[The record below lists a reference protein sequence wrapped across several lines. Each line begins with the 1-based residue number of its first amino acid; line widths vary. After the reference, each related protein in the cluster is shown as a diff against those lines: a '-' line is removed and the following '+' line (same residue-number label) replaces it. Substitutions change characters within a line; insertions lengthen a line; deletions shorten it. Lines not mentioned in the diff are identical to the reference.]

1 MVHFLAS
8 DHYIVLLLFLG
19 LVFLSAAVLPRLLRN
34 VLVSLPLVLIAFGAL
49 LGWPIMGRFV
59 ADPVVHGTWVERLAE
74 MAVIISLMSAGLKL
88 DRPIGLKRWS
98 STWRLLI
105 ITMPIC
111 IVVLVVGGHW
121 LLGLPLAAAVLL
133 GAVLAPTDP
142 VLASDVQ
149 VGPPGEGG
157 EDEARFALTS
167 EAGLND
173 GLAFPFV
180 NLALVIAAT
189 GLAGAG
195 LGEWLLVDV
204 LWKIGA
210 GTLMGIAI
218 GHFVAKLVFRFS
230 GWDAISDGFVA
241 IALTFVAYAATELVH
256 GYGFLAV
263 FAAAVMFRRNE
274 RNKVD
279 HKELHDF
286 SEQVERMLMSVL
298 LILFGMALVHGL
310 LDPLGW
316 KGMVLGLFFLSAA
329 LSYLVLA
336 RRVAGWLGLSGTSTP
351 RKLRAVIAFY
361 GIRGI
366 GTFYYLAYGLNHA
379 ELPDGTAREVWAVA
393 AWVVL
398 LSVLLHGT
406 TATFVMQR
414 VDKAA

>member
-316 KGMVLGLFFLSAA
+316 KGMVLGLFFL
-329 LSYLVLA
+329 VVA
-336 RRVAGWLGLSGTSTP
+336 RPVAGWLGLSGTSTP

>member
-189 GLAGAG
+189 GLMGAG
-195 LGEWLLVDV
+195 LGDWLLVDV

-218 GHFVAKLVFRFS
+218 GHFVSKLVFRFK

-316 KGMVLGLFFLSAA
+316 KGMVLGLFFL
-329 LSYLVLA
+329 VVA
-336 RRVAGWLGLSGTSTP
+336 RPVAGWLGLSGTSTP

>member
-1 MVHFLAS
+1 MDRFLAS

-19 LVFLSAAVLPRLLRN
+19 LVFLSAAVLPRLLRY
-34 VLVSLPLVLIAFGAL
+34 VFVSLPLVLIAFGAL
-49 LGWPIMGRFV
+49 LGWLITGRFV
-59 ADPVVHGTWVERLAE
+59 ADPIAHGTWVERLAE

-88 DRPIGLKRWS
+88 DRPIGLKRWA

-111 IVVLVVGGHW
+111 IAVLVVGGHW

-189 GLAGAG
+189 GLMGAG
-195 LGEWLLVDV
+195 LGDWLLVDV

-218 GHFVAKLVFRFS
+218 GHFVSKLVFRFS

-241 IALTFVAYAATELVH
+241 IALTFVAYAATELAH

-274 RNKVD
+274 RTKVD

-316 KGMVLGLFFLSAA
+316 KGMVLGLFFL
-329 LSYLVLA
+329 LVA
-336 RRVAGWLGLSGTSTP
+336 RPVAGWLGLTGTSTP

-379 ELPDGTAREVWAVA
+379 QLAEGTAREVWAVA

>member
-218 GHFVAKLVFRFS
+218 GHFVSKLVFRFK

-316 KGMVLGLFFLSAA
+316 KGMVLGLFFL
-329 LSYLVLA
+329 VVA
-336 RRVAGWLGLSGTSTP
+336 RPVAGWLGLSGTSTP

>member
-1 MVHFLAS
+1 MVARCGNS
-8 DHYIVLLLFLG
+8 RGMNEYRQLLLFLG

-49 LGWPIMGRFV
+49 LGWLIMGRFV

-218 GHFVAKLVFRFS
+218 GHFVSKLVFRFS

-316 KGMVLGLFFLSAA
+316 KGMVLGLFFL
-329 LSYLVLA
+329 LVA
-336 RRVAGWLGLSGTSTP
+336 RPVAGWLGLTGTSTP

-379 ELPDGTAREVWAVA
+379 ELADGTAREVWAVA

>member
-189 GLAGAG
+189 GLASAG

-218 GHFVAKLVFRFS
+218 GHFVSKLVFRFK

-316 KGMVLGLFFLSAA
+316 KGMVLGLFFL
-329 LSYLVLA
+329 VVA
-336 RRVAGWLGLSGTSTP
+336 RPVAGWLGLSGTSTP

>member
-316 KGMVLGLFFLSAA
+316 KGMVLGLFFL
-329 LSYLVLA
+329 LVA
-336 RRVAGWLGLSGTSTP
+336 RPVAGWLGLSGTSTP

>member
-1 MVHFLAS
+1 MDRFLAS

-19 LVFLSAAVLPRLLRN
+19 LVFLSAAVLPRLLRY
-34 VLVSLPLVLIAFGAL
+34 VFVSLPLVLIAFGAL
-49 LGWPIMGRFV
+49 LGWLITGRFV
-59 ADPVVHGTWVERLAE
+59 ADPIAHGTWVERLAE

-88 DRPIGLKRWS
+88 DRPIGLKRWA

-111 IVVLVVGGHW
+111 IAVLVVGGHW

-189 GLAGAG
+189 GLMGAG
-195 LGEWLLVDV
+195 LGDWLLVDV

-218 GHFVAKLVFRFS
+218 GHFVSKLVFRFS

-241 IALTFVAYAATELVH
+241 IALTFVAYAATELAH

-316 KGMVLGLFFLSAA
+316 KGMVLGLFFL
-329 LSYLVLA
+329 LVA
-336 RRVAGWLGLSGTSTP
+336 RPVAGWLGLTGTSTP

-379 ELPDGTAREVWAVA
+379 QLAEGTAREVWAVA